1 MNDIESIKKVIN
13 DYKNINIE
21 NVVSISDIYCVKKHL
36 VDKEKSWI
44 SMKMEQ
50 NNTLNRLY
58 NTFKYGLDKK
68 IFYRSNGKK
77 YEKNVV
83 PYSPTTTGDSEKIYY
98 TSKSYLNNQLKKF
111 KDQLLAKELSALELK
126 DMQYYVYKILIN
138 DNSLYLVGRIDK
150 INRINDGFVAKF
162 KGKQIEI
169 TKNDKFGI
177 SEHFD
182 FYIYNDEIYIFNKNN
197 FENFFDL
204 EEKFKD
210 ETRKHVTQII
220 KSNYFIGLENYLA
233 EIEDNKAY
241 TKKISK
247 ALDDFR
253 KKDIDYSKIDKE
265 DFKKRIEV
273 IADNFEGININD
285 EGKVVYSDKED
296 IESITKLIIDDYFI
310 SIISQTFGS
319 SD

>member
-1 MNDIESIKKVIN
+1 MNDIKSIKNIID
-13 DYKNINIE
+13 DYKNINID
-21 NVVSISDIYCVKKHL
+21 NVVTKSDIYFIKKYSINN
-36 VDKEKSWI
+36 ERAWI

-50 NNTLNRLY
+50 NSTLNRLY

-68 IFYRSNGKK
+68 IYYRSNGKN
-77 YEKNVV
+77 YEKKVL

-98 TSKSYLNNQLKKF
+98 TTESYLNSQLNKF
-111 KDQLLAKELSALELK
+111 KAQLLSKELNKLELK
-126 DMQYYVYKILIN
+126 DMQYYTYKVSLD

-162 KGKQIEI
+162 KGKEIEI

-177 SEHFD
+177 SEYFD
-182 FYIYNDEIYIFNKNN
+182 FIIYNDQIYIFNKNN

-210 ETRKHVTQII
+210 ETRKHVKEIS
-220 KSNYFIGLENYLA
+220 KSNYFIGLEDYLK

-241 TKKISK
+241 TKRISK
-247 ALDDFR
+247 ALDEFR
-253 KKDIDYSKIDKE
+253 EKNIDYSKIDEE
-265 DFKKRIEV
+265 DFKERIGI
-273 IADNFEGININD
+273 IAENFEGIKINN
-285 EGKVVYSDKED
+285 EGKVVYNDKED

>member
-13 DYKNINIE
+13 DYKNINIDD
-21 NVVSISDIYCVKKHL
+21 VVSISDIYFIKKYI
-36 VDKEKSWI
+36 VDNEKSWI

-98 TSKSYLNNQLKKF
+98 TSKSYLNNQLTKF
-111 KDQLLAKELSALELK
+111 KEQLLSRELNALELK

-182 FYIYNDEIYIFNKNN
+182 FFIYNDEIYIFNKNN

-210 ETRKHVTQII
+210 ETRKHVNQII

-247 ALDDFR
+247 ALDEFR

-265 DFKKRIEV
+265 DFKNRIEV
-273 IADNFEGININD
+273 IANNFEGININS

-296 IESITKLIIDDYFI
+296 IKSITKLIIDDYFI